1 MTQSLSTKVTVTSDS
16 HSALPLTRRM
26 MLGGLGCACCAGLTG
41 IAEARIRPADMKP
54 LVEPGH
60 RPADKDEQGLWQQY
74 ERVEEE
80 VAGSNLLVRDPAL
93 AAYLGGVAE
102 RVGGP
107 AAKDLRVYLA
117 HIPEFNAF
125 MAPTGFMVVFSGLLL
140 RMRDEAQLAGVIAHE
155 AGHFL
160 RRHQIRMWRDLKRKT
175 AAMNFLGMAAGLG
188 YGATGIYAGDL
199 VRLAQ
204 LGGILSI
211 FAYSRELEAEADAMG
226 LRQIAA
232 TGYDPNA
239 MPETWQQLIEEVA
252 ASAGMRHKRP
262 KRGYSLLATHPA
274 PEQRM
279 VDLRAS
285 AKEVATPRGTE
296 RGRERYLAAL
306 GAHRRTFL
314 DDQVKLNDPGASL
327 YVLRTLAKDGWNGLL
342 RYYEGEVWRLRGQ
355 RGDDALA
362 GRSYAA
368 AIAYPDAPPEA
379 WRAHGYQLL
388 KDGRRDEGQAALRRY
403 LALAP
408 QAPDAAMIRHT
419 LGQ

>member
-1 MTQSLSTKVTVTSDS
+1 MIEASPAAW
-16 HSALPLTRRM
+16 HEALPLTRRM
-26 MLGGLGCACCAGLTG
+26 MLGGLGCACCAALAGT
-41 IAEARIRPADMKP
+41 AEARIRPADIKP
-54 LVEPGH
+54 LIEPGH
-60 RPADKDEQGLWQQY
+60 RPTDKDERGMWQQY
-74 ERVEEE
+74 QRVEEE
-80 VAGSNLLVRDPAL
+80 IAGSNLLIRDPAL
-93 AAYLGGVAE
+93 TSYLGGIAG

-155 AGHFL
+155 GGHFL
-160 RRHQIRMWRDLKRKT
+160 LRHQIRMWRDLKRKT

-199 VRLAQ
+199 VRLVQ

-211 FAYSRELEAEADAMG
+211 FAYSRQLEAEADAMG
-226 LRQIAA
+226 LKQIAA
-232 TGYDPNA
+232 TGYDPLA
-239 MPETWQQLIEEVA
+239 MPETWQNLIEEIE
-252 ASAGMRHKRP
+252 ASAEMRKKRP

-274 PEQRM
+274 PKQRM

-285 AKEVATPRGTE
+285 AREVATPAGRE
-296 RGRERYLAAL
+296 RGRERYLKAL
-306 GAHRRTFL
+306 GPLRRTLL

-327 YVLRTLAKDGWNGLL
+327 YIVRNLAKDGWNGLL
-342 RYYEGEVWRLRGQ
+342 RFYEGEIWRLRGAK
-355 RGDDALA
+355 GDSALA
-362 GRSYAA
+362 GQSYAA
-368 AIAYPDAPPEA
+368 AVQYPDAPPEA

-388 KDGRRDEGQAALRRY
+388 KEGRRDEGTAALRRY
-403 LALAP
+403 LSLAP
-408 QAPDAAMIRHT
+408 QAPDAAMVRHS

>member
-1 MTQSLSTKVTVTSDS
+1 MSHWQDS
-16 HSALPLTRRM
+16 LPLTRRAL
-26 MLGGLGCACCAGLTG
+26 LGGLGCACCAGLAGT
-41 IAEARIRPADMKP
+41 AEARIRPADMKP
-54 LVEPGH
+54 LVQPGH
-60 RPADKDEQGLWQQY
+60 RPEDKDEQGLWQQY
-74 ERVEEE
+74 QRVEEE
-80 VAGSNLLVRDPAL
+80 IAGSNLLVRDPAL
-93 AAYLGGVAE
+93 ARYLGQIAE

-125 MAPTGFMVVFSGLLL
+125 MAPTGFMVVFTGLLL

-160 RRHQIRMWRDLKRKT
+160 RRHQIRQWRDLKRKT

-211 FAYSRELEAEADAMG
+211 FSYSRELEAEADAMG

-232 TGYDPNA
+232 TGYDPDA
-239 MPETWQQLIEEVA
+239 MPETWQQLIAEVE
-252 ASAGMRHKRP
+252 ASAAMRKKRP
-262 KRGYSLLATHPA
+262 RRGYSLLATHPA

-306 GAHRRTFL
+306 GEHRRTFL

-327 YVLRTLAKDGWNGLL
+327 YIIRNLAKDGWTGLL

-368 AIAYPDAPPEA
+368 ATAYPDAPAEA

-388 KDGRRDEGQAALRRY
+388 KEGRRDDGQAALRRY

-408 QAPDAAMIRHT
+408 KAPDAAMIRHT
-419 LGQ
+419 LGR

>member
-1 MTQSLSTKVTVTSDS
+1 MTEAPSEKVTVTSDS
-16 HSALPLTRRM
+16 HYALPLTRRM
-26 MLGGLGCACCAGLTG
+26 LLGGLGCACCAGLAG
-41 IAEARIRPADMKP
+41 PAEARIRPADMKP
-54 LVEPGH
+54 LIGPGY
-60 RPADKDEQGLWQQY
+60 RPVDKDEKGMWQQY

-93 AAYLGGVAE
+93 TSYLGRVAE
-102 RVGGP
+102 RIGGP

-125 MAPTGFMVVFSGLLL
+125 MTPTGFMVVFSGLLL
-140 RMRDEAQLAGVIAHE
+140 RMRDEAQLAGVVAHE

-160 RRHQIRMWRDLKRKT
+160 RRHQVRMWRDLKRKT
-175 AAMNFLGMAAGLG
+175 AALNFIGMAAGLG

-199 VRLAQ
+199 VRLVY

-211 FAYSRELEAEADAMG
+211 FSYSRELEAEADAMG
-226 LRQIAA
+226 LRQIAEA
-232 TGYDPNA
+232 GYDPGA
-239 MPETWQQLIEEVA
+239 MPETWQQLIAEVE
-252 ASAGMRHKRP
+252 ASAAMRRKRP

-285 AKEVATPRGTE
+285 AREVATPHGAE
-296 RGRERYLAAL
+296 RARERYLAAL
-306 GAHRRTFL
+306 GGHRKTFL

-327 YVLRTLAKDGWNGLL
+327 YVIRTLAKDGWNGLL
-342 RYYEGEVWRLRGQ
+342 RFYEGEVWRLRGAK
-355 RGDDALA
+355 GDDALA

-368 AIAYPDAPPEA
+368 AVAYPDAPPDA
-379 WRAHGYQLL
+379 WRALGYQLI
-388 KDGRRDEGQAALRRY
+388 KEGRREEGQAALRRY
-403 LALAP
+403 LSLAP

-419 LGQ
+419 LGS